1 MNTNSSLKKN
11 KMKILILEG
20 TSKLGGAQFDNI
32 LIQRTTSEEFCY
44 YTICPNNGD
53 LYNKMKVEGNNV
65 EILPMPK
72 LISTSFFL
80 RNKPI
85 LNPFALVN
93 NFLSYFRFAKQL
105 TRYIKTNKYDLLVTN
120 GMNPHLYGGIASK
133 FAKTPVVFRLMDVIR
148 EDMLLGFA
156 RKVFQA
162 FASIVKA
169 KIVVPSNAVAKAMF
183 SDAFSKSNVKV
194 IYNATDLMDFN
205 LEKADPLLRELYNI
219 DEGCVVFGCYS
230 RLTPWKGHKTFVN
243 AAISLLNKGVKAK
256 FLIVGGAVFGS
267 DNFLNSLKVIV
278 AKSGHENDIIFTG
291 FRYDMANCIKSADI
305 VVVPSI
311 YPDPCPRVMV
321 ESMALA
327 KPIIGSD
334 IGGIPEVIKDNETG
348 LIFKPNDSIDLQNKF
363 EYFLKNK
370 PQILIMGENG
380 FARQEKL
387 YRLDQYQ
394 SQHEYFFNK
403 TVEQYK

>member
-1 MNTNSSLKKN
+1 MNINSSLKKN

-32 LIQRTTSEEFCY
+32 LIQRTTSEEVFY
-44 YTICPNNGD
+44 HTICPNNGD
-53 LYNKMKVEGNNV
+53 LYNKMKAEGNNV

-105 TRYIKTNKYDLLVTN
+105 SKYIITNKYDLVVTN
-120 GMNPHLYGGIASK
+120 GMNPHFYGGIAAK
-133 FAKTPVVFRLMDVIR
+133 FAQTPVVFRLMDVIR

-156 RKVFQA
+156 RKAFQA
-162 FASIVKA
+162 FASLVKA
-169 KIVVPSNAVAKAMF
+169 KIVVPSDAVAKAMF
-183 SDAFSKSNVKV
+183 SDVFSKSNVKV
-194 IYNATDLMDFN
+194 IYNATDLKDFDV
-205 LEKADPLLRELYNI
+205 EKAIPLLREVYSI
-219 DEGCVVFGCYS
+219 DEDCVVFGCYS
-230 RLTPWKGHKTFVN
+230 RLTPWKGHESFVN
-243 AAISLLNKGVKAK
+243 AAISLLDKGIKAK
-256 FLIVGGAVFGS
+256 FIIVGGAVFGS
-267 DNFLNSLKVIV
+267 DNFLNSLKRMV
-278 AKSGHENDIIFTG
+278 AKSGYENDIIFTG
-291 FRYDMANCIKSADI
+291 FRYDMANCIKSADV

-311 YPDPCPRVMV
+311 HPDPCPRVMV

-327 KPIIGSD
+327 KPMIGSN
-334 IGGIPEVIKDNETG
+334 IGGIPEVIKNKETG
-348 LIFKPNDSIDLQNKF
+348 LIFMPNDSNDLLCKF
-363 EYFLKNK
+363 EYFLNNK
-370 PQILIMGENG
+370 SQIKVMGKNG

-394 SQHEYFFNK
+394 SQHENFFYK
-403 TVEQYK
+403 TIEKYK